1 MSGAAPTS
9 AVPPVREVDARRR
22 LGRIALIATAGG
34 LLFGYDTGVINGA
47 LDPMSADLGL
57 STSAE
62 GVVTASLLVGAALG
76 AVGAGRLADALGRRR
91 TLLVLAV
98 LFFAGAVG
106 SVAAPG
112 LASMLVMRFLLGV
125 AVGGASVTVP
135 VYLAE
140 LAPTERRG
148 ALTGRN
154 EIAIVIGQLAAFTVN
169 AVIGTVWGE
178 HAGVWRAMLAIQA
191 VPAIVLFAGML
202 RMPESPRWLVTRD
215 RDDEA
220 LAVLGQVRTVERART
235 ELAEVRALVDAEQH
249 LARASWT
256 DLRQGWI
263 RRLVLIGIGVAVINQ
278 TGGIN
283 AVMYYGTQL
292 LRRTGFD
299 GDVALVT
306 NVLNGVFSVIGM
318 LVALAIIDRLDRRTI
333 MMLGLGGVVLSHL
346 AVALCSALL
355 PDGTGRSV
363 AVTAFL
369 VLFVF
374 FNQASVGLLCWVVL
388 AELFPLRL
396 RGFAIGLC
404 VFFNWTANALI
415 SGFFPTIVEAAG
427 ITATFAGFAVV
438 NVVAWC
444 FVRFVLPETRNRSL
458 EQLEADFRSA

>member
-1 MSGAAPTS
+1 MSADTRPAP
-9 AVPPVREVDARRR
+9 RRR
-22 LGRIALIATAGG
+22 LGQIALIATAGG

-57 STSAE
+57 SVSAE

-76 AVGAGRLADALGRRR
+76 AVAAGRLADALGRRR

-106 SVAAPG
+106 SVIAPN
-112 LASMLVMRFLLGV
+112 LAFMLVMRFLLGL

-154 EIAIVIGQLAAFTVN
+154 EIAIVIGQLAAFTIN
-169 AVIGTVWGE
+169 AIIGTVWGE

-191 VPAIVLFAGML
+191 LPAVVLFLGML
-202 RMPESPRWLVTRD
+202 RMPESPRWLVTRG

-220 LAVLGQVRTVERART
+220 LAVLGQVRDEDRART
-235 ELAEVRALVDAEQH
+235 ELAEIRTLVDAEQH
-249 LARASWT
+249 TARAGWT
-256 DLRQGWI
+256 DLRLGWV
-263 RRLVLIGIGVAVINQ
+263 RRLVLIGVGVAVINQ

-292 LRRTGFD
+292 LRRTGFS
-299 GDVALVT
+299 GDVALMT

-318 LVALAIIDRLDRRTI
+318 AVALAIIDRMNRRTV
-333 MMLGLGGVVLSHL
+333 MMVGLAGVVVSHL
-346 AVALCSALL
+346 AVALCSALI

-363 AVTAFL
+363 AVTVFL

-404 VFFNWTANALI
+404 VFFNWTSNALI
-415 SGFFPTIVEAAG
+415 SGFFPSVVDAAG
-427 ITATFAGFAVV
+427 ITATFAGFAVI
-438 NVVAWC
+438 NVLAWC

-458 EQLEADFRSA
+458 EELEQSFRVAG

>member
-1 MSGAAPTS
+1 MTTAHTTTARS
-9 AVPPVREVDARRR
+9 AQQR

-91 TLLVLAV
+91 TLLVLAT

-106 SVAAPG
+106 SVLAPG
-112 LASMLVMRFLLGV
+112 LAFMLAMRFLLGL

-154 EIAIVIGQLAAFTVN
+154 EIAIVIGQLAAFTIN
-169 AVIGTVWGE
+169 AVIGTLWGE

-191 VPAIVLFAGML
+191 LPAIVLFAGML
-202 RMPESPRWLVTRD
+202 RMPESPRWLVARGRD
-215 RDDEA
+215 AEA
-220 LAVLGQVRTVERART
+220 LAVLGQVREGDRART
-235 ELAEVRALVDAEQH
+235 ELAEIRALVDAERHQ
-249 LARASWT
+249 ARVGWA
-256 DLRQGWI
+256 DLRLGWV

-292 LRRTGFD
+292 LRRTGFS
-299 GDVALVT
+299 GDVALMT

-333 MMLGLGGVVLSHL
+333 MMLGLAGVVFSHL
-346 AVALCSALL
+346 AVALCSALI

-363 AVTAFL
+363 AVTVFL

-404 VFFNWTANALI
+404 VFYNWTSNALI
-415 SGFFPTIVEAAG
+415 SGFFPSIVSAAG
-427 ITATFAGFAVV
+427 ITATFAGFAAV
-438 NVVAWC
+438 NVLAWC

-458 EQLEADFRSA
+458 EELEQSFRTAG